1 MHVERLNYR
10 CLEAGCD
17 FDRDAGSEEE
27 LVEIVQ
33 QHMSDAHDSFE
44 LEDVILAN
52 ASRVNGDGGSSGTAG
67 S

>member
-1 MHVERLNYR
+1 MTRTTYR

-17 FDRDAGSEEE
+17 FTTQATSEEE

-33 QHMSDAHDSFE
+33 RHMREAHDSFE

-52 ASRVNGDGGSSGTAG
+52 ASTLDGSSEESG
-67 S
+67 